1 VIAPTASREV
11 KDVGM
16 KRLHSPPSCRIIP
29 SSVEG
34 NSFSQSQE
42 WPVGLLIKK
51 KKIEWPVGF
60 DHYEEIVVW
69 EKDDDYCVSGG
80 QGCWDVRASLPPEL
94 SHHSFIRRRQWLF
107 SILGMACRV

>member
-42 WPVGLLIKK
+42 WPVG
-51 KKIEWPVGF
+51 F
-60 DHYEEIVVW
+60 DHYGEIVVW
-69 EKDDDYCVSGG
+69 GKDD
-80 QGCWDVRASLPPEL
+80 E
-94 SHHSFIRRRQWLF
+94 F
-107 SILGMACRV
+107 